1 MENSKLNTLLSH
13 FVNECKSNFTSISIE
28 RKQKLEELAKS
39 VEHSYKK
46 TRKSN
51 LVFVCTHNSR
61 RSHFGQL
68 MATIM
73 AVHFGL
79 DITSYS
85 AGTET
90 TRFHPNAIAAILSVG
105 FNLVPQ
111 TNSSKSSNTVFVLS
125 YSTDE
130 KQSIKCFSK
139 TIFDESL
146 PKDKFIAIM
155 VCSDA
160 NENCPFI
167 PGADIRFSLAYED
180 PKIYDNDDDAVNHYK
195 ESLFQIGTELAFCF
209 SKIKSKE
216 ELEQ

>member
-1 MENSKLNTLLSH
+1 MESSQLNVLLLH

-39 VEHSYKK
+39 IEHSYKK

-73 AVHFGL
+73 AEHFGL

-90 TRFHPNAIAAILSVG
+90 TRFHSNAIAAILSIG
-105 FNLVPQ
+105 FNLVAK
-111 TNSSKSSNTVFVLS
+111 TNSSKSSNPVFVLS
-125 YSTDE
+125 YSADE

-146 PKDKFIAIM
+146 PKENFIAVM

-160 NENCPFI
+160 NENCPFLS
-167 PGADIRFSLAYED
+167 GANIRFSLAYED
-180 PKIYDNDDDAVNHYK
+180 PKIYDNQEDAVNYYK
-195 ESLFQIGTELAFCF
+195 ERLFQIGTELAFCF
-209 SKIKSKE
+209 SRIKSKE